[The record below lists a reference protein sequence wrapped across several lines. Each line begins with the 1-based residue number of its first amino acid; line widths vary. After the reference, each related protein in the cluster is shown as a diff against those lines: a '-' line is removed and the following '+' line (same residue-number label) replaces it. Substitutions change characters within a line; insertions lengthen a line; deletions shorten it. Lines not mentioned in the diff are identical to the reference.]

1 MEVIMTINE
10 KSFTIKV
17 PYITGITKLAS
28 KALRVLFITSGK
40 TISSVP
46 TAFDHVV
53 NLSKSE
59 WNK

>member
-1 MEVIMTINE
+1 MTVNH

-17 PYITGITKLAS
+17 PFIEGFFSFFS
-28 KALRVLFITSGK
+28 KAIRVLFITSGK

-53 NLSKSE
+53 KLSKSE

>member
-1 MEVIMTINE
+1 MTINE

-46 TAFDHVV
+46 TAFDHVA
-53 NLSKSE
+53 LSYFCILFLKT
-59 WNK
+59 K